1 MLSVKKCFITGTKY
15 LQISKEGSKCVTF
28 MKNGTSEKV
37 LMGVS
42 GLRNIRKNIFCIKY
56 KDLTV

>member
-1 MLSVKKCFITGTKY
+1 M
-15 LQISKEGSKCVTF
+15 QISKEGSKCVTF

-42 GLRNIRKNIFCIKY
+42 RLENTRKNIFYIK
-56 KDLTV
+56 DITV